1 MPLLRGSIEAVIMP
15 RPISFPISKSGGKW
29 IVSVPASC
37 SPTGK
42 RTRPHF
48 ATKLEA
54 KKYSQERITQWRVE
68 GPRALRFTD
77 KQAVDA
83 SGAFNLLDEARDAL
97 KVTDGLS
104 LTAAVRH
111 YIDYLQANEVSKPFR
126 EVWEASLA
134 SRDSHTFSPEH
145 LRDIKRLSRKF
156 LVKFGDTI
164 VVDISADQIEAFLRK
179 NFSSPTQFN
188 KAHRIIHPAFS
199 FAVTKGYITIDP
211 FKAIRQRKVQKG
223 DISVVTIEQA
233 QKIAELCKGEFADCM
248 PAVMI
253 MMFAGVRPQEIQRLE
268 WEAIKFDLDDPRIRI
283 SKEVAKGSLER
294 ARPRT
299 IHIEP
304 VLQEWLRLVPEKQHQ
319 GSIVPRNWRRKN
331 MAWRAKAGIA
341 GRKDILRHSFASYH
355 LAYYNDEN
363 RTTASLGHGS
373 SKMLFKHYDAAVERK
388 PALKFWGLFPDG
400 ERNPAIVGVK
410 GEGVLSA

>member
-1 MPLLRGSIEAVIMP
+1 MARPATFKPVKNGS
-15 RPISFPISKSGGKW
+15 KW
-29 IVSVPASC
+29 DVSVPPSF
-37 SPTGK
+37 SSTGK
-42 RTRPHF
+42 RKRLTF
-48 ATKLEA
+48 ATRLEA
-54 KKYSQERITQWRVE
+54 EKYSQQQRTQLLTE
-68 GPRALRFTD
+68 GPRTLKFTD

-83 SGAFNLLDEARDAL
+83 NKAFSLLKEGRETLREAG
-97 KVTDGLS
+97 GLS
-104 LTAAVRH
+104 LVSAVRH
-111 YIDYLQANEVSKPFR
+111 YLSYLQANEASKPFK
-126 EVWEASLA
+126 EVWEASLE
-134 SRDSHTFSPEH
+134 SRDAHTFSPEH
-145 LRDIKRLSRKF
+145 LRDIKTLSRKF

-164 VVDISADQIEAFLRK
+164 VVDITADQIEAFLRE

-199 FAVTKGYITIDP
+199 FAVTKGYISRDP

-223 DISVVTIEQA
+223 DISVVSIEQA

>member
-1 MPLLRGSIEAVIMP
+1 MP
-15 RPISFPISKSGGKW
+15 RTISFPVSKSGRKW
-29 IVSVPASC
+29 IVNVPASF

-42 RTRPHF
+42 RTRPTF

-54 KKYSQERITQWRVE
+54 EKYSQQQMTQWRKE
-68 GPRALRFTD
+68 GPRALTFTD

-83 SGAFNLLDEARDAL
+83 SEAFKLLEKGREDLRD
-97 KVTDGLS
+97 VDGLS

-111 YIDYLQANEVSKPFR
+111 YIDCLRTREASKPFR

-134 SRDSHTFSPEH
+134 SRDAHTFSPDH
-145 LRDIKRLSRKF
+145 LRDIKNLSRKF
-156 LVKFGDTI
+156 LEKFGDKI
-164 VVDISADQIEAFLRK
+164 VADITADDIENFLRK
-179 NFSSPTQFN
+179 NFRSPTQFN
-188 KAHRIIHPAFS
+188 KAHRVIHPAFS
-199 FAVTKGYITIDP
+199 YALTKGYVSRDP
-211 FKAIRQRKVQKG
+211 FKAIPKKKVQKG
-223 DISVVTIEQA
+223 DISVVTIDQA
-233 QKIAELCKGEFADCM
+233 EKIAELCKGEFADCM

-268 WEAIKFDLDDPRIRI
+268 WGAVKFDLDDPRIRLT
-283 SKEVAKGSLER
+283 KDVAKGSLET

-304 VLQEWLRLVPEKQHQ
+304 VLLEWLRLVPENQRQ
-319 GSIVPRNWRRKN
+319 GKIIPTNWKRKN
-331 MAWRAKAGIA
+331 TAFRAALGLSGA
-341 GRKDILRHSFASYH
+341 RDQDILRHSYASFH

-388 PALKFWGLFPDG
+388 PALRFWGLYPDG
-400 ERNPAIVGVK
+400 AKPPAIVEVK
-410 GEGVLSA
+410 SEGALSA